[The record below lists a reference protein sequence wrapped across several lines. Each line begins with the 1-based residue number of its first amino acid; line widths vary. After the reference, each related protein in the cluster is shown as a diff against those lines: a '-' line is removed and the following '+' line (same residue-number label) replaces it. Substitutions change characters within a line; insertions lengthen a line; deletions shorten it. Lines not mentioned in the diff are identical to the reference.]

1 MNEQEVEA
9 IIKKFKKEAKSIL
22 MYDPCD
28 LSSSEFRNLQGSA
41 RSLIRKIERS
51 SVDFD
56 DRLPEELGQIIID
69 LDSIL

>member
-1 MNEQEVEA
+1 MSEQEMEA
-9 IIKKFKKEAKSIL
+9 IIKKFKKEATSIL
-22 MYDPCD
+22 KYDPCD

-56 DRLPEELGQIIID
+56 DRLPEELGQIIRD

>member
-1 MNEQEVEA
+1 MSEQEMEA

-41 RSLIRKIERS
+41 RDLIEKIERS
-51 SVDFD
+51 AVDFN